1 MLHLR
6 VDNTITKDGD
16 KPFYYDKDVRTNA
29 ILYINTLL
37 TYVNREQLPDE
48 YGSDYDYNQEIDG
61 MDDLREWA
69 KTSLDSFSLDET
81 NWNRRAETGEIKR
94 SNL

>member
-6 VDNTITKDGD
+6 VDNTIAKDGD
-16 KPFYYDKDVRTNA
+16 KPFYYDKDVRNNA

-61 MDDLREWA
+61 MEDLLEWA
-69 KTSLDSFSLDET
+69 KTSLENFSLDET
-81 NWNRRAETGEIKR
+81 NWNRRAGGTKP
-94 SNL
+94 SKL